1 MNELRI
7 NDKYYKTNKNSLKGD
22 ILITSRTEY
31 INLISKD
38 FLEQKIIPID
48 YIDKQLYLEHFNKHK
63 KTYLNDKTNE
73 TNETKL
79 IINDKLRLDFII
91 KLLNKEIIKGTAKLI
106 TSLCN

>member
-1 MNELRI
+1 MNELII

-73 TNETKL
+73 TKL

>member
-1 MNELRI
+1 MN
-7 NDKYYKTNKNSLKGD
+7 NKYYKTNKNSLKGD

-63 KTYLNDKTNE
+63 QSYLNDE

>member
-1 MNELRI
+1 MN
-7 NDKYYKTNKNSLKGD
+7 NKYYKTNKNSLKGD

-73 TNETKL
+73 TKL

>member
-1 MNELRI
+1 MNELII

-63 KTYLNDKTNE
+63 QSYLNDE

>member
-22 ILITSRTEY
+22 ILISSRTEY

-38 FLEQKIIPID
+38 FLEQKIIPVD
-48 YIDKQLYLEHFNKHK
+48 YIDKHLYLEHFNKHK
-63 KTYLNDKTNE
+63 ETYLNDK

>member
-1 MNELRI
+1 MN
-7 NDKYYKTNKNSLKGD
+7 NKYYKTNKNSLKGD

-48 YIDKQLYLEHFNKHK
+48 YIDKQLYLEHFNKYK
-63 KTYLNDKTNE
+63 QTYLNDE

>member
-48 YIDKQLYLEHFNKHK
+48 YIDKQLYLEHFNNHK
-63 KTYLNDKTNE
+63 ETYLNDK

>member
-7 NDKYYKTNKNSLKGD
+7 NDKYYKTNKNSLKGE
-22 ILITSRTEY
+22 IIIESRTEY

-48 YIDKQLYLEHFNKHK
+48 YIDKQLELDYIK
-63 KTYLNDKTNE
+63 KCKQPYTHNE
-73 TNETKL
+73 FKL
-79 IINDKLRLDFII
+79 IINDNLRLDFII